1 MDFHF
6 SNILRLL
13 KNGQKYDSFAAH
25 LEQHFKSTKKRIY
38 LRKCITLKVVNNLN
52 LVGSMKTFTNP
63 NCNIYMEKH
72 LTIPKKL
79 RNKCVTIMKNNL
91 EIYGACRRKKKS
103 HQFLLSTYDTV
114 NL

>member
-1 MDFHF
+1 MDSNF
-6 SNILRLL
+6 SDLLRLL

-25 LEQHFKSTKKRIY
+25 FEQHFKSTKKRID

-79 RNKCVTIMKNNL
+79 RDKCVTIMKNHL
-91 EIYGACRRKKKS
+91 EIYGACRQKPIF
-103 HQFLLSTYDTV
+103 HQFFLSTDYPI
-114 NL
+114 